1 MNSAAPVILLMAE
14 AGSADM
20 MIEWQD
26 PTDPVTLLI
35 NFTFKCS

>member
-1 MNSAAPVILLMAE
+1 MNSTAPVMLLMAE

-20 MIEWQD
+20 IIEWQD
-26 PTDPVTLLI
+26 LKDPVTLLI